1 MYKNLSKNSYLLI
14 FFLSGIFLLSY
25 IFINTGIQGDEYFAI
40 NEFKKTNNIN
50 RFISLENNVPMQHI
64 FAITDYYLRWW
75 LYYAFLDGFPI
86 VYDFGKI
93 FFNFLTIYF
102 VYTFLTIF
110 FDNKKSLL
118 LSIAFVFFPNHEATV
133 FTYMT
138 ILHVFGPSTLML
150 CYYLIYHDKKIGY
163 YLLYP
168 ACFLTYANPPFMLG
182 LGFLFLL
189 KKKIKKFIL
198 FSIPCLI
205 YLIFYLTIAYK
216 FPGVE
221 KRLDSQINLV
231 QFIKNFSLQIITLFD
246 SFIGPSF
253 FIKIIYSYR
262 EISLL
267 SVFIAFV
274 ISLLLII
281 QTNKIEINKK
291 KNFLCKKLI
300 LSALIVFFSSVIM
313 FSMTG
318 LYNYTPFNHANRAN
332 IYFCFFIIIIL
343 GFLFSWKIQK
353 IFFIFIIIFP
363 ILGLSDHWKKWNN
376 INKKII
382 FNISKLDLTIIKKN
396 DLILISGNN
405 FSKMNNI
412 AHIEFFVMPWH
423 TKALFEYKK
432 NLSNVYPITDSLIFK
447 KDFIFDDKYN
457 YKLNLNDFKHIYLY
471 DTDKNIIRRINY
483 NIDYL
488 NSIKPKYKRHWI
500 QILNIIFLNKIII
513 FLSPRLNYL
522 FIN

>member
-1 MYKNLSKNSYLLI
+1 MNNKLYKNYYLSI
-14 FFLSGIFLLSY
+14 FFLIAIFLLFY

-50 RFISLENNVPMQHI
+50 RFISLKNDVPMQHI

-75 LYYAFLDGFPI
+75 LYYIFLDNFPI
-86 VYDFGKI
+86 AFDLGKI
-93 FFNFLTIYF
+93 FFNFITIYF
-102 VYTFLTIF
+102 FYIFLTIF

-118 LSIAFVFFPNHEATV
+118 LSIAFVFFPNHEATA

-138 ILHVFGPSTLML
+138 ILHVFGPSVLML
-150 CYYLIYHDKKIGY
+150 CYYLIYHDKKFGY

-189 KKKIKKFIL
+189 KKKFKKFIL

-221 KRLDSQINLV
+221 KRLDSQINLL
-231 QFIKNFSLQIITLFD
+231 QFIKNFTLQIITLFD

-253 FIKIIYSYR
+253 FLKIIYSYK

-267 SVFIAFV
+267 SALIALV
-274 ISLLLII
+274 ISLFLIN
-281 QTNKIEINKK
+281 QKNKIKISNE

-300 LSALIVFFSSVIM
+300 LSALIVFFSSIIM

-318 LYNYTPFNHANRAN
+318 QYNYTPFNHANRAN
-332 IYFCFFIIIIL
+332 IYFCFFVIIIL
-343 GFLFSWKIQK
+343 GSLLSWRNQK
-353 IFFIFIIIFP
+353 IFFILIIIFP
-363 ILGLSDHWKKWNN
+363 ILGLSDHWKKWND

-382 FNISKLDLTIIKKN
+382 SNISYLDLNKIKKN
-396 DLILISGNN
+396 DLILVSGNN
-405 FSKMNNI
+405 FSKMNKI
-412 AHIEFFVMPWH
+412 AHIESFVMPWH
-423 TKALFEYKK
+423 TKAVFELKK
-432 NLSNVYPITDSLIFK
+432 NLSNIYPITDTLIFK
-447 KDFIFDDKYN
+447 NEFIYDYKYN
-457 YKLNLNDFKHIYLY
+457 VQLNLKDYKNIYLY
-471 DTDKNIIRRINY
+471 DTDKNIIKHIDY

-488 NSIKPKYKRHWI
+488 KLMKPNYKRHWI
-500 QILNIIFLNKIII
+500 QILNIDFLNKIII

-522 FIN
+522 FVN